1 MTHPDT
7 SGMLRFV
14 TDELQNAEDAGDRGP
29 FLLELVLMLYFL
41 TYFFQ
46 CGSLDTSFPAGM
58 GLMA

>member
-1 MTHPDT
+1 
-7 SGMLRFV
+7 MLRFV